1 MLTVVIFSGGE
12 PLPSSL
18 AGEIIEDAYLI
29 AADSGL
35 DTALSWGYDVDLVVG
50 DLDSVSAEGLS
61 ATAAAIERHPPDKDA
76 TDLDLALQ
84 AALRLDPDRVVVLG
98 GQAGRFDHLLG
109 TVLLLTSERW
119 AGVDLEWV
127 AARARVRIVRAGITL
142 HGTSGSTLTLVAV
155 GGPATGVTTTGLK
168 WNLDHATLAPGST
181 LGVSN
186 LFTAPVATVRIES
199 GVLLAIQPDR
209 A

>member
-1 MLTVVIFSGGE
+1 MLTVVIFNGGE
-12 PLPSSL
+12 PTASL
-18 AGEIIEDAYLI
+18 GGEISEDAYLI

-50 DLDSVSAEGLS
+50 DLDSVSAQGLEATS
-61 ATAAAIERHPPDKDA
+61 ATIERHSPDKDA

-84 AALRLDPDRVVVLG
+84 AALRLEPDRVVVLG

-119 AGVDLEWV
+119 ADVDLEWV
-127 AARARVRIVRAGITL
+127 SSRARVRVMRSGATL
-142 HGTSGSTLTLVAV
+142 HGAVGTLLTLLAV
-155 GGPATGVTTTGLK
+155 DGPATGISTNGLR
-168 WNLDHATLAPGST
+168 WNLSEATLLPGST

-186 LFTAPVATVRIES
+186 VFEAPVATVRMT
-199 GVLLAIQPDR
+199 GGTLLAIQPDVE
-209 A
+209 